1 MLTKLIRQLS
11 AAAILALACM
21 VALAACGSS
30 SKKPATKSHGD
41 VMIAFSKCMR
51 KHGVPNFPDPSAGGG
66 LNIGGTGINPQAP
79 SFTAAQTGCRKLLPG
94 GGPSTDASAQQ
105 IKQATETAECMRK
118 HGVTGYPDP
127 IITSKPPAINP
138 AEYSSASYGNG
149 IFIGIPTSINVN
161 SPSFEA
167 AAKACNSRG

>member
-1 MLTKLIRQLS
+1 MHTKLVRRLS
-11 AAAILALACM
+11 AIAILAIACT
-21 VALAACGSS
+21 VALTACGSS
-30 SKKPATKSHGD
+30 SKKPAAKSHGN

-79 SFTAAQTGCRKLLPG
+79 SFTAAQTACRKLLPG
-94 GGPSTDASAQQ
+94 GGPSAHASAQQ
-105 IKQATETAECMRK
+105 IKQATETAQCMRK

-127 IITSKPPAINP
+127 VITSKPPAINP
-138 AEYSSASYGNG
+138 AEYNSASYENG

-161 SPSFEA
+161 SPGFEA
-167 AAKACNSRG
+167 AAKACNYRG